1 VKSTITKLAWT
12 LAGSA
17 AVVYGLL
24 AAEVLFVIAGAA
36 LLLREVLR
44 LGFHRSGTRW
54 PATSDQPRRLEVGWL
69 DYVKM
74 LVSWVLAFE
83 RTYVIEPGLYQLGP
97 RYDPG
102 APLLVTA
109 NYHMSVVLVAR
120 HARQAGARLLVV
132 DTDGINVWCSAGK
145 GAFSNAAILAQLQR
159 YDRELLTD
167 GKWLRLVVPKLAL
180 SGVDLRALR
189 EHGIRPVI
197 GPLYAKDLPAYLAQ
211 PKLEDRDDD
220 RVVFGLQSRLFTWL
234 PGLVQYV
241 GYAAVIVMVL
251 MLLGLVWEVSAPLG
265 LILVV
270 AALGTAYPVL
280 FPWLPGRRFAIKGI
294 VLGTLGSL
302 ALGLLVVT
310 KALDP
315 LTLAFA
321 IPFTFAA
328 SIFIG
333 LSYTGNSAVSNYTR
347 VRRETAQ
354 FLPVNVLLF
363 VASLVVFLS
372 VGGPT

>member
-1 VKSTITKLAWT
+1 MITKLAWS

-17 AVVYGLL
+17 SVVYGLL
-24 AAEVLFVIAGAA
+24 APEVLFVIAGAA
-36 LLLREVLR
+36 VLLRELLR
-44 LGFHRSGTRW
+44 LGFHRSGTPW

-74 LVSWVLAFE
+74 LVSWVFSFE
-83 RTYVIEPGLYQLGP
+83 RTYAVEPGLCHLGP
-97 RYDPG
+97 GYDRD

-120 HARQAGARLLVV
+120 RARKAGARLLVV

-145 GAFSNAAILAQLQR
+145 GVFSNAAILAQVQR

-167 GKWLRLVVPKLAL
+167 GKWVRLVVPKFAL
-180 SGVDLRALR
+180 SGVDLRGLR
-189 EHGIRPVI
+189 DHGIRPVI
-197 GPLYAKDLPAYLAQ
+197 GPLYAKDLPDYLAQ

-241 GYAAVIVMVL
+241 GYATLIVMAL
-251 MLLGLVWEVSAPLG
+251 MLLGLVWHISAPLG
-265 LILVV
+265 LILMV

-280 FPWLPGRRFAIKGI
+280 FPWLPGRRFAVKGI
-294 VLGTLGSL
+294 VLGVLGSV

-310 KALDP
+310 KSMDP
-315 LTLAFA
+315 LTLASA
-321 IPFTFAA
+321 IPFVFAA

-333 LSYTGNSAVSNYTR
+333 LSYTGNSAVSNYSR

-363 VASLVVFLS
+363 VASLVSFLS
-372 VGGPT
+372 VGEPS